1 MNSEIPGRLV
11 VRSESS
17 RQWLLLL
24 AAVLLI
30 GLAAYLMFEFGRK
43 MAGFDAI
50 QAASQRA
57 ELRNRIDELEQSQ
70 RETRVQRAGDEEA
83 RLAQVRE
90 RSEVARTIGDLQAQ
104 LARAQQDLQFYRGI
118 ANPQAARTLTVGV
131 QQFAI
136 VAVAAADRRYSLRFS
151 LNRESRVEETIAG
164 NVIITIDGE
173 RSGAAAS
180 VDLVAMTDQHIKQ
193 IPFSFRYFA
202 SIEQPI
208 TLPADFKPE
217 RVTVEVRPARAGVAP
232 YRKTFVWTL

>member
-43 MAGFDAI
+43 SAGFDAV
-50 QAASQRA
+50 QAATQRA
-57 ELRNRIDELEQSQ
+57 ELRNRIDELEQAQ
-70 RETRVQRAGDEEA
+70 REQRVQRAADEEA

-90 RSEVARTIGDLQAQ
+90 RSEVSRTIGELQAQ

-118 ANPQAARTLTVGV
+118 ANPQGAKTPTVGV
-131 QQFAI
+131 LQFAI
-136 VAVAAADRRYSLRFS
+136 VAVAAAERRYSLRFS
-151 LNRESRVEETIAG
+151 LNRESRVEETITG
-164 NVIITIDGE
+164 NVVISIDGE

-193 IPFSFRYFA
+193 IPFSFRYFT

-217 RVTVEVRPARAGVAP
+217 RVTVEVRPARKGVAP
-232 YRKTFVWTL
+232 YRKTFVWNL